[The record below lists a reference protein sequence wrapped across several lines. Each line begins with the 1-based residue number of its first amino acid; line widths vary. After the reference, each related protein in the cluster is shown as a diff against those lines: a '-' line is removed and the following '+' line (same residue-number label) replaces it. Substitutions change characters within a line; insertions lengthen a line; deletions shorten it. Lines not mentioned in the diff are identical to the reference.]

1 MFREAVLVACGIP
14 WQIQFRVG
22 FHVLLASLFIMQ
34 PSIPLDLFAKRAQ
47 RWLMFSSL
55 STIPPMRN
63 HLCRAEMGHPQKCCA
78 GDLQAEGGQCLYH
91 WRCHCGMQG
100 RARVLK
106 GVRALQKNIVQ
117 GTVEMCEAHPRMPG
131 GRPKGGRMG
140 WVHLDGEGSS
150 MERAKENHGLKG
162 NFMLERMSG
171 GPQ

>member
-1 MFREAVLVACGIP
+1 MWHPLADPVPSRLSRLTGKSLYYAAHHT
-14 WQIQFRVG
+14 VG
-22 FHVLLASLFIMQ
+22 PLCQKGTALAYVQLTVHNSPHVL
-34 PSIPLDLFAKRAQ
+34 
-47 RWLMFSSL
+47 
-55 STIPPMRN
+55 
-63 HLCRAEMGHPQKCCA
+63 LCRAEMGHPQKCCA